1 VAASPDVLL
10 CSWMQPCRSTS
21 NDTTQDRCDI
31 RSYIDTTRKHG
42 QYAVTV
48 LRGIF
53 TGNPWQPPLPA
64 TISP

>member
-1 VAASPDVLL
+1 
-10 CSWMQPCRSTS
+10 MQPCRSTS